1 MAEESSPHAP
11 SGIARVTAPV
21 LFGPMI
27 NWALYGVLCVQ
38 TYVYSYNFL
47 RDDRRLLKIIVYFVF
62 LLETVQTALTGA
74 DVYYWFIIGFGDLEG
89 LKKSRFSPIDVRT
102 MDAFISLIVQGFFCY
117 RIWTLRKRLWWFC
130 IVIIV
135 LSLAQATGALWG
147 GLKSA
152 ALGKYAVVKPSLYLW
167 LITSAVVDILIA
179 VTMTFLLRQRRDS
192 GNRYLRYVLPRIVR
206 FTMETNT
213 LTATVA
219 IVSFALYIGFPNDI
233 YYACPTVVIGKLYS
247 NTLLVTLNNRIYFH
261 DDPSP
266 GGSSAGIGP
275 SGHSAHHL
283 AQVRPPGIAPTNGT
297 ISLSSFSSTTDLE
310 KANNSDN
317 FAVSNLR
324 PSF

>member
-11 SGIARVTAPV
+11 PGIARITAPI

-47 RDDRRLLKIIVYFVF
+47 DDRRLLKTLVYFIF

-74 DVYYWFIIGFGDLEG
+74 DVYYWFIVGFGDLEG
-89 LKKSRFSPIDVRT
+89 LKKSRFSPIDVPI
-102 MDAFISLIVQGFFCY
+102 MDAFISLIVQVFFCY
-117 RIWTLRKRLWWFC
+117 RIWTLSKRLWWLC
-130 IVIIV
+130 IVVVV
-135 LSLAQATGALWG
+135 LSIAQATGALWG

-152 ALGKYAVVKPSLYLW
+152 ALGKYAVIKPSLYLW

-179 VTMTFLLRQRRDS
+179 VTMTFLLRQRCDNENGYS
-192 GNRYLRYVLPRIVR
+192 RYVLPRIVR
-206 FTMETNT
+206 LTIETNT

-219 IVSFALYIGFPNDI
+219 IVSFALFIGFPNDI
-233 YYACPTVVIGKLYS
+233 YYACPTVAIGKMYS
-247 NTLLVTLNNRIYFH
+247 NTLLVTLNNRIYFRDH
-261 DDPSP
+261 PSPRGPSP
-266 GGSSAGIGP
+266 GTSGRSS
-275 SGHSAHHL
+275 HHPP
-283 AQVRPPGIAPTNGT
+283 QVRPPGIATTNGIIT
-297 ISLSSFSSTTDLE
+297 LSSFSSITDLE
-310 KANNSDN
+310 EDKNNDN